1 MGSLLLEFGENC
13 HATKP
18 SLLGG
23 GIGPPRTQG
32 TTSFGKPQ
40 LPLFKPPVVF
50 LPQFY
55 PPKPAPSL
63 EGFFVVSS
71 YGFQM
76 V

>member
-1 MGSLLLEFGENC
+1 MRQTLLRLEVVL
-13 HATKP
+13 
-18 SLLGG
+18 S
-23 GIGPPRTQG
+23 PPKSKG

-50 LPQFY
+50 FTPFY

-63 EGFFVVSS
+63 EGFLVFSS
-71 YGFQM
+71 SGFQM